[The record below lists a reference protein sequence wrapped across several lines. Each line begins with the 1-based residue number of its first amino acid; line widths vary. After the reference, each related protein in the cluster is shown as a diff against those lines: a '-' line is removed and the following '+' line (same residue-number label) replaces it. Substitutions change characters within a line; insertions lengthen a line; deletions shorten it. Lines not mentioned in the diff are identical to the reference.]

1 MKTKQL
7 LRVSLAWLFMTLFII
22 QASYGWITYTA
33 NVELKLGEKQTVTVK
48 YGDNHKYLDWTFL
61 GYEYIAECKVQGNSI
76 VVTGKNIGTTKC
88 ECEVYYYTSTGTKI
102 STTCTINITVTADP
116 PKSISLD
123 KTNTVLQVGESE
135 RLTATILPTTA
146 KQSVSWDVLDAGF
159 NVVSVS
165 DGVVKAKAVGTAV
178 VRATSTESSSL
189 FKDCIVTVKEWP
201 TSVSLN
207 KTSLDLELDETEQ
220 LTATVLPEGA
230 SQDVDWL
237 IDSESSVAYVN
248 SSGLVTATGVGTA
261 VIIAQSKVNS
271 SAYKECIVTVTEPRL
286 KPGVLSGN
294 TLTIGDYATNS
305 TNLPFH
311 GIKPYS
317 TIQTLYTPTEIG
329 KGGKITAIS
338 FKVANAES
346 YPTSKVRVYLG
357 HKSGIFSNT
366 SSYVNSSNL
375 TLVYS
380 GSLTLG
386 QAIGWEKLT
395 FNQGDFT
402 YNGTDNLVVVVTKE
416 SPSTSQSLTYFYYT
430 GIGYTLYRGS
440 NSSVDFANVSNT
452 SSSYTASKSRPAI
465 RLEFEAVTPASISL
479 NRTTLSMEKDETAQL
494 TASILPLEASQCV
507 NWTSNNTNVATVVD
521 GKVTAKNYGTAIITA
536 TASENPDI
544 KTECIVTVTSEP
556 IPPTPEEDTE
566 ISQLDN
572 AIYLERIEA
581 RAGST
586 ATLSFKM
593 KNSASIRGFQF
604 DLYLPEGVT
613 AVKNAKGRIQGSLS
627 RGRLP
632 EDDEHTLTISEQA
645 DGSIRFLCGSQYDE
659 TFEGSNGEIATLQVK
674 IVEDLADGDYP
685 IILKDMRLSESDIN
699 LFYDTQRI
707 KSSIT
712 ITSITPGD
720 INGDGVVNVSDYI
733 GIANHILGNT
743 PEGFIEKA
751 GDVNEDNVI
760 NVSDYI
766 GVANFILTGS
776 FYGASNVK
784 AAYMPAKATNLNAQ
798 ENVIYVEPMEAD
810 PGTQVTLSL
819 QMKNSAAIR
828 GFQFDLY
835 LPEGVTAVKNAKGR
849 IQGSLSSGR
858 LPEDDE
864 HTLTI
869 QAQNDGAIRFLCG
882 SQYDETFTG
891 ASGEIATLQVNIA
904 EGMTSGEYPIVLR
917 NMRLSETDISK
928 YYDTDNVETTLTVK
942 GEDPTPVWHDGDIFT
957 AQTVEGVDM
966 IFKVISAKDKTC
978 GVGNEDFFDA
988 SIDSEYNGK
997 ITIPN
1002 VIEGLN
1008 VTKIHFS
1015 AFSDCNI
1022 TSVSIP
1028 EGITDINAYAF
1039 SGCYNLSSI
1048 QLPESLERIEREA
1061 LRGTAITSLKI
1072 PKNVYYIEDMYEGM
1086 ANNLVGLTPNLE
1098 SIVVDSRNGYYDS
1111 RNNCNA
1117 IIETATNRLISGCQN
1132 TIIPESV
1139 ESIGGYAFWGC
1150 SYLTS
1155 ISIPKGVKSIGEL
1168 GFSNCSSLNSVI
1180 LPEGLESIGTYA
1192 FSHTGIRN
1200 FTIPSTVTSFGEGF
1214 VSSCDYLESITSC
1227 IKSPIDIDD
1236 KVFGADWGHE
1246 ALYDKVTLYVPKGT
1260 IPLYKSVEGWK
1271 NFKEIHE
1278 ADAVDNIKDAAKSS
1292 SVIYTLD
1299 GRILQGPQRGIN
1311 IVRTNDG
1318 TTKKV
1323 LVK

>member
-1 MKTKQL
+1 MKAKQL

-76 VVTGKNIGTTKC
+76 VVTGKNVGTTKC

-178 VRATSTESSSL
+178 VRATSTENSSL

-207 KTSLDLELDETEQ
+207 KTSLDLEIGETEQ
-220 LTATVLPEGA
+220 LSATVLPEGA
-230 SQDVDWL
+230 SQDIEWQ
-237 IDSESSVAYVN
+237 IESGSQVASVSA
-248 SSGLVTATGVGTA
+248 SGLVSALGVGTT

-271 SAYKECIVTVTEPRL
+271 SVYKECVVKVSEPKLR
-286 KPGVLSGN
+286 PGILTGN
-294 TLTIGDYATNS
+294 TVAIGDYATKS
-305 TNLPFH
+305 TNME
-311 GIKPYS
+311 PYYNYGKYS
-317 TIQTLYTPTEIG
+317 SVQMLYTPTEIG
-329 KGGKITAIS
+329 KSGKITGIS
-338 FKVANAES
+338 FKVATAE
-346 YPTSKVRVYLG
+346 PLATSRVRVYLG
-357 HKSGIFSNT
+357 HKSGTFSST
-366 SSYVNSSNL
+366 SSYVS
-375 TLVYS
+375 S
-380 GSLTLG
+380 GSLTLVYVGTPTLG
-386 QAIGWEKLT
+386 QIVGWEKLL

-416 SPSTSQSLTYFYYT
+416 APAVSQSLEYFSYI

-440 NSSVDFANVSNT
+440 NSNADIANVSNT
-452 SSSYTASKSRPAI
+452 SNSYSASQNRPAI
-465 RLEFEAVTPASISL
+465 KLEFEAVTPTSISL
-479 NRTTLSMEKDETAQL
+479 NRSTLNMEKDETAQL
-494 TASILPLEASQCV
+494 TATILPLEASQSV
-507 NWTSNNTNVATVVD
+507 DWTSNNTNVATVVD
-521 GKVTAKNYGTAIITA
+521 GKVTAKNYGTAIVTA

-556 IPPTPEEDTE
+556 IPPTPEEDTD
-566 ISQLDN
+566 ISRMDN
-572 AIYLERIEA
+572 VIHLERIEA

-593 KNSASIRGFQF
+593 KNSAAIRGFQF

-613 AVKNAKGRIQGSLS
+613 PVKNAKGRIQGSLS
-627 RGRLP
+627 SGRLP

-674 IVEDLADGDYP
+674 IIEDLADGDYP

-766 GVANFILTGS
+766 GVANFILAGS

-784 AAYMPAKATNLNAQ
+784 AAHMPAKATNLNAQ

-882 SQYDETFTG
+882 SQYDETFIG

-904 EGMTSGEYPIVLR
+904 EGMTSGEYPIVLK

-928 YYDTDNVETTLTVK
+928 YYDTDNVETVLTVR
-942 GEDPTPVWHDGDIFT
+942 GEEPTPEWHDGDVFT

-966 IFKVISAKDKTC
+966 IFQVISAKDKTC
-978 GVGNEDFFDA
+978 GVGKEDDFDA
-988 SIDSEYNGK
+988 SIDPDYNGK
-997 ITIPN
+997 VTIPSM
-1002 VIEGLN
+1002 IKGLY
-1008 VTKIHFS
+1008 VTKIHFC
-1015 AFSDCNI
+1015 AFSYCDI

-1039 SGCYNLSSI
+1039 ADCNSLSSI

-1061 LRGTAITSLKI
+1061 LRGTAITSLTI
-1072 PKNVYYIEDMYEGM
+1072 PANVSFIEDTYEGM
-1086 ANNLVGLTPNLE
+1086 SENLVGLTENLE
-1098 SIVVDSRNGYYDS
+1098 SIVVDSRNNYYDS

-1117 IIETATNRLISGCQN
+1117 IIETATNRLISGCQK
-1132 TIIPESV
+1132 TIIPEDV
-1139 ESIGGYAFWGC
+1139 ESIEGYAFWGC
-1150 SYLTS
+1150 SYLPS
-1155 ISIPKGVKSIGEL
+1155 ISIPKKVKSIGDL
-1168 GFSNCSSLNSVI
+1168 AFSWCTSLKSVI
-1180 LPEGLESIGTYA
+1180 LSEGLESIGTYA
-1192 FSHTGIRN
+1192 FSHSDIKEI
-1200 FTIPSTVTSFGEGF
+1200 TIPSTVTSLGSGI
-1214 VSSCDYLESITSC
+1214 VSNCANLETITSC
-1227 IKSPIDIDD
+1227 IVRPTDIDD
-1236 KVFGADWGHE
+1236 KVFGADLGHE
-1246 ALYDKVTLYVPKGT
+1246 PVYDKVILYVPDGS
-1260 IPLYKSVEGWK
+1260 ISLYKKAEGWK
-1271 NFKEIHE
+1271 NFYDIRTG
-1278 ADAVDNIKDAAKSS
+1278 IKAIYSNGQDHNT
-1292 SVIYTLD
+1292 IYTLS
-1299 GRILQGPQRGIN
+1299 GHEIQVPQRGVN
-1311 IVRTNDG
+1311 IIRSADG
-1318 TTKKV
+1318 TTRKV